1 MTIDHETIR
10 LTRTLSA
17 DRASVWAAYADAALR
32 SRWSVPEGEAMV
44 IDSDDLRS
52 GGSSRY
58 RCGSPELLEFV
69 GDIEY
74 VQVAHS
80 RSVVHTETVRTGG
93 EPLSTGLVTWTF
105 TEVPEGT
112 EVCVTAQVAS
122 FVGPGM
128 LEGTRYG
135 HRIALEQLDGF
146 LRG

>member
-1 MTIDHETIR
+1 MTIDHETIQ
-10 LTRTLSA
+10 LTRTLST
-17 DRASVWAAYADAALR
+17 DRASVWAAYADAVLR

-58 RCGSPELLEFV
+58 RCGSPGQLEFV
-69 GDIEY
+69 GEIEY
-74 VQVAHS
+74 VQVAPS
-80 RSVVHTETVRTGG
+80 RSVVHTETMRTGG
-93 EPLSTGLVTWTF
+93 ELLSTGLLTWTF

-128 LEGTRYG
+128 LEGTRNG
-135 HRIALEQLDGF
+135 HRIALEQLDSL

>member
-58 RCGSPELLEFV
+58 RCGSPELLESV

-74 VQVAHS
+74 AQVAHS
-80 RSVVHTETVRTGG
+80 RSVVHTATARTGG
-93 EPLSTGLVTWTF
+93 APLATGLGTGPITG
-105 TEVPEGT
+105 VPE
-112 EVCVTAQVAS
+112 
-122 FVGPGM
+122 
-128 LEGTRYG
+128 
-135 HRIALEQLDGF
+135 
-146 LRG
+146 